1 MGKAFYETRSEL
13 FFLGGMTQYP
23 FPLHVHEIVEMAY
36 VYEGEC
42 EIEIDG
48 AARTLR
54 PGDAMIAFPL
64 TPHSFDRVSP
74 GTRGLAAFFSADLV
88 PELALTFHTLLPDD
102 SVVRAEAMP
111 ADAVLAAEKLDNIPE
126 DSPSRMAYLHLLL
139 ANLLHG
145 MRYHSAA
152 EFNERDLGTKVVRY
166 VYGHACEEITLSS
179 AARALGISE
188 SHLSHLFSQQFHV
201 NFRRFINA
209 IRIDKAIALMRD
221 PYMTL
226 TQICFQCGYDNARTF
241 RRAFLRETGVLPAA
255 YIRSVRAKEKEG
267 Q

>member
-1 MGKAFYETRSEL
+1 MGKAFYETRTEL

-36 VYEGEC
+36 LYTGEC

-48 AARTLR
+48 APRVLH

-64 TPHSFDRVSP
+64 IPHSFDRISP
-74 GTRGLAAFFSADLV
+74 GTRGLAAFFSADMI
-88 PELALTFHTLLPDD
+88 PELALTFHTLIPDD
-102 SVVRAEAMP
+102 SVVLEKNMP
-111 ADAVLAAEKLDNIPE
+111 ADARLAAERLDGLAE
-126 DSPSRMAYLHLLL
+126 DSPSRIAFLHLLL

-145 MRYHSAA
+145 LTYHSAA
-152 EFNERDLGTKVVRY
+152 DYNERDLGTKVVRY

-179 AARALGISE
+179 VARALGISE

-209 IRIDKAIALMRD
+209 IRIDKAIALMHD

-241 RRAFLRETGVLPAA
+241 RRAFMRETGVLPAQ
-255 YIRSVRAKEKEG
+255 YIRSLRLQEKEAR
-267 Q
+267 